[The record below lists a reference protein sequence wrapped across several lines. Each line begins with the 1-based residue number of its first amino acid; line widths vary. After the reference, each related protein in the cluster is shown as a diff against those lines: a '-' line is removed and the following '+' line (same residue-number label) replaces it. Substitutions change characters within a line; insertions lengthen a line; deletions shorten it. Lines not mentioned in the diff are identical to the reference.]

1 MDSYTKNRESY
12 FSSPN
17 IIIIKCA
24 VGGHHMVYQQ
34 QQQQQQQ
41 QQGQMRSYPNDPQGQ
56 GQGMKGPG
64 QARPQHSYQGQ
75 GHQQSYQQ
83 PDFDGHQSALNG
95 NCEL

>member
-1 MDSYTKNRESY
+1 M
-12 FSSPN
+12 FSSLHLVF
-17 IIIIKCA
+17 IKCA

-41 QQGQMRSYPNDPQGQ
+41 QGQGQIRSYPNDPQGQGQ

-64 QARPQHSYQGQ
+64 QARPQHSYQSQ

-83 PDFDGHQSALNG
+83 PDFDGHQSAING
-95 NCEL
+95 NYEV